1 MPKLWDIS
9 SFGSVG
15 RKRQK
20 RIVPWFRKLPKG
32 EKDRSTRQWK
42 QIQWKPQKGLSVCKC
57 SFVSENCSFVSNLWI
72 ILKQTMPS
80 MPGIVKKG
88 TIWSAHGTNFYFFF
102 GVSQSVENANVSLIA
117 SNSIVSQMRQ
127 TIHHSCNIVFQIQ
140 WFPKNH
146 LSPGGF
152 WRMWLCNT
160 KIFEGGKKGS
170 EERSEQEQTQG
181 MENGMQ
187 HALQRDGC
195 SNKCM
200 FIFVRIK
207 WRTSKLKKVAREIFH
222 FCG

>member
-1 MPKLWDIS
+1 VIPKTSKRREGQKHKAVKTD
-9 SFGSVG
+9 SVETT
-15 RKRQK
+15 KRFKCLQMF
-20 RIVPWFRKLPKG
+20 ICFRKL
-32 EKDRSTRQWK
+32 
-42 QIQWKPQKGLSVCKC
+42 
-57 SFVSENCSFVSNLWI
+57 SFVSNLWI

-160 KIFEGGKKGS
+160 KIFEGGK
-170 EERSEQEQTQG
+170 
-181 MENGMQ
+181 
-187 HALQRDGC
+187 
-195 SNKCM
+195 
-200 FIFVRIK
+200 
-207 WRTSKLKKVAREIFH
+207 
-222 FCG
+222 